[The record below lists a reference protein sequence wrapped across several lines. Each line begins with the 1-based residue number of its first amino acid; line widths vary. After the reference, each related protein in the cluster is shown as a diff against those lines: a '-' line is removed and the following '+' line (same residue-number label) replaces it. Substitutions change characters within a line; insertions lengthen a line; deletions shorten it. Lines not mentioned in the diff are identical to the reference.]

1 MMLVGF
7 EPTPEDWCLKPAP
20 LVTLL
25 TGYRPLGHN
34 IRRRTPPRET
44 DTGVEPVAFR
54 FQVRPDCGAT
64 TTPTGLEPATP
75 RFEV

>member
-20 LVTLL
+20 LVTHA
-25 TGYRPLGHN
+25 GFRPLGHN
-34 IRRRTPPRET
+34 IRPQTPPRS
-44 DTGVEPVAFR
+44 
-54 FQVRPDCGAT
+54 
-64 TTPTGLEPATP
+64 TPTGLEPATP

>member
-20 LVTLL
+20 LVTRL
-25 TGYRPLGHN
+25 TGSRPLGHN
-34 IRRRTPPRET
+34 IRRRTPPRS
-44 DTGVEPVAFR
+44 
-54 FQVRPDCGAT
+54 
-64 TTPTGLEPATP
+64 TPTGLEPATP